1 MSIFGGIIINA
12 TYILF
17 PLTIYLIYSAYT
29 KNLDLK
35 EKSIILEL
43 ALYSSLYML
52 IRYGVMFKSIYPALL
67 FSLPLVISL
76 IKNKKTTSI
85 IIATILIVFNYYKF
99 HFNIYF
105 LIVEHLLYIMLAF
118 LFESK
123 NKETEVLNSFLL
135 IKILAIDRKSV
146 V

>member
-76 IKNKKTTSI
+76 IKAKIKNKK
-85 IIATILIVFNYYKF
+85 K
-99 HFNIYF
+99 
-105 LIVEHLLYIMLAF
+105 
-118 LFESK
+118 
-123 NKETEVLNSFLL
+123 
-135 IKILAIDRKSV
+135 
-146 V
+146 